1 MQLKPG
7 LFIAGALLLGTSLV
21 PCAQA
26 QNTADTPPAAPA
38 PATAPAPAAAPDPA
52 ADVIEVPAGT
62 KILLSLQTAVDT
74 RTAKA
79 GDGLYLVSTFPVMVN
94 GRLAIPPGVFVQG
107 VVNKVTRPG
116 RVKGRASVGLYFTS
130 LIFQNGTQVFIPGN
144 VDRVPGSGGPVA
156 SGTEGTIEQAG
167 TKGKDAQ
174 TIANTTVGGASV
186 GALVGASQGNLGAGA
201 GYGAIAGG
209 AAGLA
214 YTMFTRGS
222 DIVLPQGQS
231 IEMVLQRPLT
241 VKISDVMAPSNPNRI
256 TPATMPVVA
265 PQPPQTQAL
274 PKPQ

>member
-7 LFIAGALLLGTSLV
+7 LFIAGAVLLGTSLV

-26 QNTADTPPAAPA
+26 QSPADTPS
-38 PATAPAPAAAPDPA
+38 ATPAPAATQSAPDPV
-52 ADVIEVPAGT
+52 ADNLEVPAGT
-62 KILLSLQTAVDT
+62 KVLLSLQTAIDT

-79 GDGLYLVSTFPVMVN
+79 GDGIYLVSTFPVMVN

-116 RVKGRASVGLYFTS
+116 RVKGRAAVSLYFTS

-144 VDRVPGSGGPVA
+144 VDRIPGSSGAEAKGP
-156 SGTEGTIEQAG
+156 EGTVEQAG
-167 TKGKDAQ
+167 SKGKDAQ
-174 TIANTTVGGASV
+174 TVANTTVGGASV
-186 GALVGASQGNLGAGA
+186 GALVGATQGNLGAGA
-201 GYGAIAGG
+201 GYGALAGG

-214 YTMFTRGS
+214 YTMFTRGN

-241 VKISDVMAPSNPNRI
+241 VKMSDALAPSNPNRI
-256 TPATMPVVA
+256 APTMPVA
-265 PQPPQTQAL
+265 TPQPPQTQAL